1 MIVNEPA
8 CRSVPDLR
16 PDRGVYLRRRLCHA
30 AHPPAGV
37 GGEQTMG
44 HRGRAGGLLRRGPV
58 HPRHHRR
65 EHRHLCGP
73 RSGGHRRGGGGYP
86 RAGVPVPGDHY
97 GDRRLPAKLHA
108 PGVCGTR
115 LQRRPGGGGRAH
127 HVQRHQ
133 AVQKRRH
140 RLAHP
145 DHLRRGAGAGGVR
158 HLLLPAP
165 GGAGD
170 GVGLCDVPG
179 VSGDRRG
186 RGGPVRPRRE
196 GRAQVMV
203 LVQLFLEFCRVGL
216 FSVGG
221 GLATIPFLTD
231 LGERTGWFGAGD
243 LANMIAISES
253 TPGPMGVNM
262 ATYVG
267 FHTAGVVGGVVATVG
282 LIFPSVVIILI
293 IAGFLE
299 KFRQSKAV
307 DAVFYGLRAASVA
320 LITAA
325 LLQVAKIAL
334 LTPGQ
339 PFQLNLVAVILAVIV
354 FVLVKFSPLKKLHP
368 VCFIGLAALA
378 GIVFQM

>member
-1 MIVNEPA
+1 MPLTVDFMLYI
-8 CRSVPDLR
+8 R
-16 PDRGVYLRRRLCHA
+16 
-30 AHPPAGV
+30 
-37 GGEQTMG
+37 
-44 HRGRAGGLLRRGPV
+44 
-58 HPRHHRR
+58 
-65 EHRHLCGP
+65 
-73 RSGGHRRGGGGYP
+73 
-86 RAGVPVPGDHY
+86 
-97 GDRRLPAKLHA
+97 
-108 PGVCGTR
+108 
-115 LQRRPGGGGRAH
+115 
-127 HVQRHQ
+127 
-133 AVQKRRH
+133 
-140 RLAHP
+140 
-145 DHLRRGAGAGGVR
+145 
-158 HLLLPAP
+158 
-165 GGAGD
+165 
-170 GVGLCDVPG
+170 
-179 VSGDRRG
+179 
-186 RGGPVRPRRE
+186 
-196 GRAQVMV
+196 
-203 LVQLFLEFCRVGL
+203 LFLEFCRVGL

-231 LGERTGWFGAGD
+231 LGERTGWFSPGD

-334 LTPGQ
+334 LAPGEGI
-339 PFQLNLVAVILAVIV
+339 PFQLNLVAVILAVII